1 MSKGKFI
8 VFEGLDGAG
17 TTTQLRLLEENLKKA
32 GVKVFATAEPTDSP
46 IGRLIRSA
54 LRKEITVKPE
64 TLALLYTADRNEHL
78 YGKGG
83 VIEHLDAGD
92 IVICDRYLY
101 SSIAYQS
108 VNCDT
113 GYIKCLNKDFLQPDL
128 LFYVNTPVEECLKR
142 ITNRN
147 QNVELFEK
155 AEYLKAVSNNYN
167 CLMMSLKFVSH
178 NEWDQKNP
186 VTVEIDGTQPIDTI
200 SKNILF
206 HVKCSLGL
214 Q

>member
-17 TTTQLRLLEENLKKA
+17 TTTQLRLLEKKLKKV
-32 GVKVFATAEPTDSP
+32 GIKVFATAEPTDSP

-78 YGKGG
+78 YGRDG
-83 VIEHLDAGD
+83 VVEHIEAGD
-92 IVICDRYLY
+92 TVICDRYLY

-113 GYIKCLNKDFLQPDL
+113 EYIKSLNKDFLQPDL
-128 LFYVNTPVEECLKR
+128 LFFVNTPVDVCLKR

-167 CLMMSLKFVSH
+167 WLMMSLKFVSH
-178 NEWDQKNP
+178 NEWDKKNP
-186 VTVEIDGTQPIDTI
+186 VTVEIDGTQSSETI
-200 SKNILF
+200 SEKVLF

-214 Q
+214 H